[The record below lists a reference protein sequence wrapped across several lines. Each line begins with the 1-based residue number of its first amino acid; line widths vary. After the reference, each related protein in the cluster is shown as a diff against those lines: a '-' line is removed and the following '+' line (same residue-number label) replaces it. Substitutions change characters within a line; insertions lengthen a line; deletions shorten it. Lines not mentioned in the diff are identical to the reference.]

1 MALGGAFTALAGLS
15 TAGYAEVGTGLGTL
29 RVVNELDPPS
39 NSGKFNL
46 QIHGVSYK
54 ENATDGEDT
63 GVQTVYAGT
72 NTVGETAGTRT
83 SPADYVTSIE
93 CVDAADN
100 VVASGTGAGPLD
112 VEVADGEDVVCTITN
127 RYQVATELSVTGLPG
142 TATAGSTQSP
152 TITVLDQNGDAFDRY
167 RGTVEITSTDPQADL
182 PADYTFTAVDDG
194 SHTFTNAVSLK
205 TAGDQTLTA
214 TDTANTSLTD
224 TSDPVTVSAADAAS
238 LEVTAPAYR
247 DGRPAVSATVTA
259 KDAFDNTATGYRGT
273 VSFSSSDGTATLPAD
288 RALTAGD
295 DGAISVQATFKTAG
309 SRTLTATD
317 TASPSITGTSGP
329 VSVGAADATSLTVTA
344 PGTATAGQAV
354 TATVTAIDT
363 FGNTATGY
371 RGTVGFSSSD
381 GFATTPADHEF
392 TAGDAGTF
400 SADVLRSGPPAT
412 TP

>member
-1 MALGGAFTALAGLS
+1 MHGGYVYYGGTIGTNDPPNSACGVRRVARASTATGALDTTWNPPVGGPANGTASAGVAQRVHSIAFDDDHVYLGGEFTQMPDGITAMTQPRLARVALADNETGQLDPDFAPRPNGTVSALAVGGAKLYAGGGFTQLAGAPEPSQYAGLARMSTTTPVEYDAGWLPAPNGVVEALLLDGDELALGGAFTALAGLS

-152 TITVLDQNGDAFDRY
+152 TITVRDQNGDVFDRY

-205 TAGDQTLTA
+205 TTGDQTLTA

-224 TSDPVTVSAADAAS
+224 T
-238 LEVTAPAYR
+238 E
-247 DGRPAVSATVTA
+247 
-259 KDAFDNTATGYRGT
+259 
-273 VSFSSSDGTATLPAD
+273 
-288 RALTAGD
+288 
-295 DGAISVQATFKTAG
+295 
-309 SRTLTATD
+309 
-317 TASPSITGTSGP
+317 
-329 VSVGAADATSLTVTA
+329 
-344 PGTATAGQAV
+344 
-354 TATVTAIDT
+354 
-363 FGNTATGY
+363 
-371 RGTVGFSSSD
+371 
-381 GFATTPADHEF
+381 
-392 TAGDAGTF
+392 
-400 SADVLRSGPPAT
+400 
-412 TP
+412 